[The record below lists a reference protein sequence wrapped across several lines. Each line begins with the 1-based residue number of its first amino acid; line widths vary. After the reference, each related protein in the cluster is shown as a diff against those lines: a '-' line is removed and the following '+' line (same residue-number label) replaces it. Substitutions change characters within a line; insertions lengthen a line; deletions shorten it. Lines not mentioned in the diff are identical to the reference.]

1 MDDMGKWLM
10 MAGASLLGLGFFM
23 WAGSS
28 VFGDLRLG
36 RLPGDIHIERE
47 GMSLYIPITTMLL
60 LSLLGSGVMWLFRW
74 WNS

>member
-1 MDDMGKWLM
+1 MDDMAKWLM
-10 MAGASLLGLGFFM
+10 MAGAGLLGLGFFM
-23 WAGSS
+23 WVAGS
-28 VFGDLRLG
+28 FLGDLRLG

-60 LSLLGSGVMWLFRW
+60 LSLLGSGVMWLLRW